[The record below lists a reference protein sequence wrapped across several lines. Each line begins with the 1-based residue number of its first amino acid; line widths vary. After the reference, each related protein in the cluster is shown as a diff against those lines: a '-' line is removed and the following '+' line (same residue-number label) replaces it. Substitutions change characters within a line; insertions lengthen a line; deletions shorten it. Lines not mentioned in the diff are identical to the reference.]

1 MEQNISAVEVYS
13 LLKFCSKIKNKFYY
27 ISRNIT
33 INKCQVNR
41 LIERIERFMQTLD
54 EVLNNKP
61 QLTFGTLNKIKQ
73 LKDLF
78 LRIGGHL
85 NSYLRYGYLRRLLH
99 PLEQEREFIFYTDQL
114 CSIAQFFGFYLI
126 DGKQRLLEDEEDQL
140 IDFAEFTQVLESVQ
154 GNDAKLLSFLGLDVD
169 PSALPEVL
177 NALENAIQM
186 NGISSNKIVTID
198 LNNEHFLSNTRILTF
213 INNQLTQINRYLIN
227 NGHNPPIEESK
238 SSVPSPY
245 VDTTYTK
252 INYDYLKP
260 ITSVVV
266 NDGKNLSQDSL
277 AHSNNTNN
285 SKSKNL
291 TDFLGMNENNKSKHH
306 SRSRSRSRKGTS
318 SQPNQHIHHSHSHSH
333 GRSLSLSFNLSKN
346 HSHNHSHNRSRSR
359 SHIDEEDSDFYT
371 ETDLQ
376 RQQRQMRKALTEVY
390 SNGSINHSDNID
402 SIASPSP
409 IKGRIISNK
418 NTGNNPLQINTNIR
432 VTTRKSSPIPFSM
445 TRKVINSDDSPINL
459 NILEFV
465 DSDDSDEDERGRKR
479 QTVGYIKNQGLITP
493 AGSTP
498 NTPKSAPLYFD
509 SPYFTRREIQA
520 SKLENNCLIIDTQ
533 LQLKSVYYEL
543 VRISGGQVGFY
554 VKQAWKIPFWDMELW
569 DIIESTLISKIYR
582 GLWHFTEVAVK
593 EIDIPLETPELQ
605 QQFQSYVENWYS
617 LRHPHIIPLLGASIT
632 HNIPYVVMP
641 FLSKGNLVQYL
652 ENNLDIPHLISIIL
666 DISSGMQYLH
676 SRQLIHG
683 ELMASNILIDNYG
696 EPSICDLGFSKYFYF
711 SSLSNNK
718 STNST
723 MEDGQS
729 TLIRTNNSYINRKI
743 NRYIRWTAN
752 EIQDNYIYTFASDV
766 YSFGMLCYEIFSGG
780 DVPFSDIPENII
792 PEAVKSGRRPS
803 RPSGCPDE
811 IWSLMQK
818 CWDINPDK
826 RPTFYEIS
834 QNLMQIKT
842 HYKIIYSNT
851 EMILPNN
858 TQVHSP
864 SQSLNTSI
872 TMNNNNIPSWLAIPD
887 YSYTNINLD
896 SKSNHNSYLGL
907 GQGLSQ
913 GQGQSEDQG
922 QKQEQGQDQ
931 GFLHTMENQTQEQA
945 YSHRRSNSVNYS
957 KPSNVSNINMNLQI
971 NDNSISRNSN
981 DLSIS
986 NSYSSGYSSPKNSI
1000 NRSSFHEN
1008 IKYPVISGINSQKIS
1023 PYMKAA
1029 LMNSSLLPN
1038 NINISSN
1045 NASDNNNDNN
1055 NNSSNNKSNNKNN
1068 DITLNNDNNN
1078 NNLNN
1083 LPIINL
1089 NLNNKNNGQFNYL
1102 QQLMNDEENSNI
1114 NRFNE
1119 SRVTNIPLSPSTTT
1133 DSDEINDSLN
1143 RYHSLTTK
1151 NEINIQTKKGGH
1163 LKSSLSL
1170 NNIPSLNSN
1179 TNRYHHSRTSS
1190 INFNNDNNNNNNNNN
1205 NNSKSTSYN
1214 TINKNVSAT
1223 TIDTTS
1229 GINLNLGMNT
1239 SHESDTINTTSEVRK
1254 GSLDSYQSSYSENEN
1269 NSKTDLQKRN
1279 INSSCTKK
1287 VEVEDVEQYIK
1298 KHLITKDNIPVDLD
1312 LNNEQFIQQIEHLD
1326 MSNNFSNKRNSEN
1339 QQSKVYI
1346 DKVLRKVSS
1355 IKKEYENPIS
1365 SNNSSSTSFSYLKH
1379 SSFPSTFSDQG
1390 QGQGQEQGQEQRLGQ
1405 GQEQDQGQDQVTFN
1419 QIQYYNKLLSEKI
1432 KVVSPRANQQQRQYS
1447 GDNLEGSGDLGKKRN
1462 SVSSFKR
1469 NTIISNSSSSLDS
1482 PILLQGQQGSSLTT
1496 TTIQSS
1502 NTIHST
1508 GNAKT
1513 PQIEALSQLTQ
1524 QLKRASFQ
1532 LLLEAQN
1539 ETTATYSPEEVKEFI
1554 DKDEIE
1560 EIVIED
1566 SNDDININDDINK
1579 KVNVG
1584 IDVSINDNGDGDDK
1598 QYLSKKIISAT
1609 STDMSLVQPLPLKRV
1624 SIQQLPLNVTS
1635 ETIQAMSRESN
1646 TETIET
1652 PLNSNVQPINIYMK
1666 KDGFSD
1672 LSTSTSTSTSRS
1684 VGTLSSSYPN
1694 NLSNENEVNIKS
1706 VMKHHRSKSQGMLYT
1721 TSSEDIRSIL
1731 RPSRQYSN
1739 KYSIHRQNTS
1749 LSTTSTPMTKSVLTN
1764 ANINIIKNKVTNMNR
1779 SSINSNKQNTSK
1791 IIEVEG
1797 KSMITSSS
1805 DKTMTIPAST
1815 NTNTTTEVSQSNKT
1829 EEDSNQTTVGTSKI
1843 VGILKISNS
1852 NSNSASNAH
1861 VDIDNSNGND
1871 GHSKSGPTESIMEK
1885 SNHLSSSV
1893 NTNSVRFALDDDYAN
1908 KSLDEFDIK
1917 GMTSDNLDHIA
1928 NLLMNEESDTKFE
1941 TNQQIL
1947 FHKKRLKELI
1957 NELRYRIGDNQVD
1970 ECIKE
1975 DTIEINTYSWSDLSF
1990 KRTSIRILIDIIKHT
2005 FAKSVIL
2012 KDCRFSDLAA
2022 KCIAMAVKKNPFI
2035 KRLDI
2040 TFCSKWARTQTDPIT
2055 NILNYDSARYDSTWV
2070 LSKLVGPKS
2079 ASAFANMLQVNTS
2092 LKVLQLRNA
2101 SFGDTGV
2108 ALIAKALQNN
2118 YVLEK
2123 LEIDNCCTAEYGSHA
2138 IAEALKVNTSLQV
2151 LNLSQNS
2158 LSDKGGIAI
2167 IEALQENHT
2176 LKALVLHR
2184 CTLSSSKFCDSF
2196 SKTLSINDSILE
2208 IDLGS
2213 NSFSKDGIK
2222 YIAEGL
2228 SHNQTLEVLKLED
2241 CNLSKK
2247 CVSIL
2252 SKALDNE
2259 NNKTEL
2265 HLGSVLK
2272 FWDKK
2277 ELFNKRILFH
2287 KEQFA

>member
-1179 TNRYHHSRTSS
+1179 TNRYHHSRTS
-1190 INFNNDNNNNNNNNN
+1190 
-1205 NNSKSTSYN
+1205 K
-1214 TINKNVSAT
+1214 
-1223 TIDTTS
+1223 
-1229 GINLNLGMNT
+1229 
-1239 SHESDTINTTSEVRK
+1239 VRK

-1405 GQEQDQGQDQVTFN
+1405 GQEQDQGQDQ
-1419 QIQYYNKLLSEKI
+1419 
-1432 KVVSPRANQQQRQYS
+1432 
-1447 GDNLEGSGDLGKKRN
+1447 KRN

-1513 PQIEALSQLTQ
+1513 PQIEALFQLTQ
-1524 QLKRASFQ
+1524 QLKQ
-1532 LLLEAQN
+1532 
-1539 ETTATYSPEEVKEFI
+1539 
-1554 DKDEIE
+1554 
-1560 EIVIED
+1560 
-1566 SNDDININDDINK
+1566 
-1579 KVNVG
+1579 
-1584 IDVSINDNGDGDDK
+1584 
-1598 QYLSKKIISAT
+1598 
-1609 STDMSLVQPLPLKRV
+1609 
-1624 SIQQLPLNVTS
+1624 
-1635 ETIQAMSRESN
+1635 
-1646 TETIET
+1646 T

-1706 VMKHHRSKSQGMLYT
+1706 VMKHHRSKSQ
-1721 TSSEDIRSIL
+1721 
-1731 RPSRQYSN
+1731 
-1739 KYSIHRQNTS
+1739 
-1749 LSTTSTPMTKSVLTN
+1749 
-1764 ANINIIKNKVTNMNR
+1764 
-1779 SSINSNKQNTSK
+1779 
-1791 IIEVEG
+1791 
-1797 KSMITSSS
+1797 
-1805 DKTMTIPAST
+1805 AST

>member
-1 MEQNISAVEVYS
+1 
-13 LLKFCSKIKNKFYY
+13 
-27 ISRNIT
+27 
-33 INKCQVNR
+33 
-41 LIERIERFMQTLD
+41 MQTLD

-333 GRSLSLSFNLSKN
+333 GRSLSLSFNLK
-346 HSHNHSHNRSRSR
+346 
-359 SHIDEEDSDFYT
+359 DSDFYT

-1513 PQIEALSQLTQ
+1513 PQIEALFQLTQ

-1609 STDMSLVQPLPLKRV
+1609 STD
-1624 SIQQLPLNVTS
+1624 I
-1635 ETIQAMSRESN
+1635 
-1646 TETIET
+1646 
-1652 PLNSNVQPINIYMK
+1652 
-1666 KDGFSD
+1666 
-1672 LSTSTSTSTSRS
+1672 
-1684 VGTLSSSYPN
+1684 
-1694 NLSNENEVNIKS
+1694 
-1706 VMKHHRSKSQGMLYT
+1706 
-1721 TSSEDIRSIL
+1721 
-1731 RPSRQYSN
+1731 
-1739 KYSIHRQNTS
+1739 
-1749 LSTTSTPMTKSVLTN
+1749 
-1764 ANINIIKNKVTNMNR
+1764 
-1779 SSINSNKQNTSK
+1779 
-1791 IIEVEG
+1791 
-1797 KSMITSSS
+1797 
-1805 DKTMTIPAST
+1805 T